1 MKTRHIF
8 AAFIAFALLSC
19 SGNKKA
25 DDPMADSGRTQRTE
39 NLLQNLTSLAD
50 SAYMFGHHDD
60 TVYGIGWE
68 GDSARSDVK
77 SVCDD
82 YPAMLS
88 FDLGGI
94 ELGDSCN
101 LDGVPF
107 RRIREEIWNHYSHG
121 GVTTLSWHLR
131 NPLTG
136 GDSWDVKDKGVVA
149 SILEGGSKHELY
161 IEYLSKLV
169 SFLKT
174 LQTPYGVKVP
184 VIFRPYH
191 EHSGSWFW
199 WGQDLCTTQQYKDL
213 WKMTV
218 DYIRSNGIVNVLYAY
233 SPGIESDCDE
243 KKYLERYPGDDI
255 IDIMGLDCYC
265 FGEPN
270 DSSLNNY
277 AEKLDKNLGMVCKVA
292 KAHNKVAALTETG
305 YEAIPYE
312 NWWTKTLAPVID
324 KHNIAYVVV
333 WRNAHNKENHFFA
346 PYPGQ
351 ISANDFVKFYNDKR
365 SLFLNDV
372 SGLYLEKE
380 KK

>member
-1 MKTRHIF
+1 M
-8 AAFIAFALLSC
+8 
-19 SGNKKA
+19 
-25 DDPMADSGRTQRTE
+25 
-39 NLLQNLTSLAD
+39 
-50 SAYMFGHHDD
+50 
-60 TVYGIGWE
+60 
-68 GDSARSDVK
+68 
-77 SVCDD
+77 
-82 YPAMLS
+82 
-88 FDLGGI
+88 
-94 ELGDSCN
+94 
-101 LDGVPF
+101 
-107 RRIREEIWNHYSHG
+107 
-121 GVTTLSWHLR
+121 
-131 NPLTG
+131 
-136 GDSWDVKDKGVVA
+136 KDKGVVA

-233 SPGIESDCDE
+233 SPGIESDGDE

-270 DSSLNNY
+270 DSSLNTY
-277 AEKLDKNLGMVCKVA
+277 AGMLDKNLGMVCKVA

>member
-8 AAFIAFALLSC
+8 AAFIALALLSC

-233 SPGIESDCDE
+233 SPGIESDGDE

-277 AEKLDKNLGMVCKVA
+277 AEKLDKNLGMVCKV
-292 KAHNKVAALTETG
+292 G
-305 YEAIPYE
+305 
-312 NWWTKTLAPVID
+312 
-324 KHNIAYVVV
+324 
-333 WRNAHNKENHFFA
+333 
-346 PYPGQ
+346 
-351 ISANDFVKFYNDKR
+351 SA
-365 SLFLNDV
+365 SI
-372 SGLYLEKE
+372 
-380 KK
+380 

>member
-136 GDSWDVKDKGVVA
+136 GDSWDVKNKGVVA

-218 DYIRSNGIVNVLYAY
+218 NCTLDTNSDIEKDEIFSSYPDSGLFIKLGMNKIDVLSDNEWKQANIFVY
-233 SPGIESDCDE
+233 GIELKSD
-243 KKYLERYPGDDI
+243 
-255 IDIMGLDCYC
+255 
-265 FGEPN
+265 
-270 DSSLNNY
+270 
-277 AEKLDKNLGMVCKVA
+277 
-292 KAHNKVAALTETG
+292 
-305 YEAIPYE
+305 
-312 NWWTKTLAPVID
+312 
-324 KHNIAYVVV
+324 
-333 WRNAHNKENHFFA
+333 
-346 PYPGQ
+346 
-351 ISANDFVKFYNDKR
+351 
-365 SLFLNDV
+365 
-372 SGLYLEKE
+372 GLYLKISNFVILNNGEVD
-380 KK
+380 